1 MFNELGGRKFVL
13 ALVGVSAIA
22 VLALC
27 KADATAFGAIALIVT
42 TYFGANSYIEG
53 KYAHTAIDVDASK
66 P

>member
-1 MFNELGGRKFVL
+1 MISDIGGRKFVL
-13 ALVGVSAIA
+13 ALFGVISIA
-22 VLALC
+22 TLALC

-53 KYAHTAIDVDASK
+53 KYAHTAVDADQSK